1 MRLLLKIRSSWDYL
15 GISEIF
21 LRNPGNSWS
30 GFLLL
35 GIYSLWPFRWIF
47 SRDYFSCSEWWRDVD
62 NWLGQHFFKN
72 SPMGF
77 LLCNN
82 KLMQKY
88 LFGIFNLLEPP
99 LKWVFLKFAWI
110 AQVYVY
116 KVCIS
121 LLLIIEKTKLSWN
134 HLLTSPVD
142 ITCSIRWI
150 WDKWLEQRFSWIV
163 QWFIFTIFKV
173 NFNAQLFLFL
183 YFFYRAQEE

>member
-1 MRLLLKIRSSWDYL
+1 MRLSWDKQQD
-15 GISEIF
+15 ISEIF

-30 GFLLL
+30 GFFLL

-121 LLLIIEKTKLSWN
+121 LLLIIEKTNWVEITYW
-134 HLLTSPVD
+134 HHPLTSPVP
-142 ITCSIRWI
+142 
-150 WDKWLEQRFSWIV
+150 WDEFG
-163 QWFIFTIFKV
+163 T
-173 NFNAQLFLFL
+173 NG
-183 YFFYRAQEE
+183 

>member
-15 GISEIF
+15 GINSRIF
-21 LRNPGNSWS
+21 LKFSCEIQGIRGLVF
-30 GFLLL
+30 FLL
-35 GIYSLWPFRWIF
+35 GTYSLWPFRWIS

-121 LLLIIEKTKLSWN
+121 LLLIIEKTNWVEITYWH
-134 HLLTSPVD
+134 HLLTSPV
-142 ITCSIRWI
+142 
-150 WDKWLEQRFSWIV
+150 L
-163 QWFIFTIFKV
+163 
-173 NFNAQLFLFL
+173 
-183 YFFYRAQEE
+183 